1 MLYALGHEVVRFFQT
16 LFFSLTSDSKGRNE
30 IASSHVLRAKI
41 RAEIPGEQAEIP
53 GTRGNSRTY
62 PELDLFIFN
71 WNSRVE
77 NHEFGRLAPYYSFRT
92 FFLCKIGAS
101 VFL

>member
-30 IASSHVLRAKI
+30 IASSISSHVLRAKI

-53 GTRGNSRTY
+53 GTRAEIAGLIRN
-62 PELDLFIFN
+62 
-71 WNSRVE
+71 
-77 NHEFGRLAPYYSFRT
+77 
-92 FFLCKIGAS
+92 
-101 VFL
+101 